1 MITKR
6 IMTDILDDIDK
17 FNELDFKIK
26 ANFKNAI
33 NNIKVEKLYDSPI
46 HGLYHSEKV
55 ALFALILGNELNCTE
70 RELDILIDAAIY
82 HDFKREDDRE
92 NPLHGYSSAYY
103 LEEVV
108 EKGKYNDDEIA
119 MIKAMMEYHCVNSEE
134 KNFEMAL
141 LNHEVPEHCYDE
153 CFKLANILKDADML
167 DRERFAKESI
177 AALKPEYLHF
187 KESHDL
193 IKFSEKINNMYI
205 SLMVNDEGILSNEHL
220 IKTNSRCFHSVGL
233 NVFKIQSIINNGI
246 LSFSEMRKR
255 IHGCVR
261 NFDGGN
267 SDKWISVVPAN
278 YANDMC
284 GATKEFLHTGIV
296 FCIDSIDIY
305 IQDKSVVPSYAKS
318 YGLPYKKNDGYP
330 DEMYAFKCIDND
342 KIGMILVCDDIKD
355 KDLSELDRYIFN
367 SYTYDLFEKNLMFY
381 LEKMNFLTYA
391 SEFSSDLE
399 KYKNYCS
406 NIGNHYELN
415 GALDCKYQN
424 TVSNKMEDI
433 RQSINKKLAYHIHS
447 YYANILGI
455 PENQKITICD
465 AINYELSQLD
475 IEYEVVNA
483 EETIFIINKQV
494 KKTDENSKVRLR
506 TQE

>member
-1 MITKR
+1 MIKKR

-26 ANFKNAI
+26 AKFKNEI
-33 NNIKVEKLYDSPI
+33 NNIKIEKLYDSPI

-55 ALFALILGNELNCTE
+55 ALFALILGNKLNCTE
-70 RELDILIDAAIY
+70 RELNILVDAAIY

-92 NPLHGYSSAYY
+92 DPLHGYSSAVH
-103 LEEVV
+103 LEEVI
-108 EKGKYNDDEIA
+108 EKGKYTDDEIA

-134 KNFEMAL
+134 KNFKMAL

-167 DRERFAKESI
+167 DRKRFSKDSI
-177 AALKPEYLHF
+177 AALKPRYLHF
-187 KESHDL
+187 NESHDL

-205 SLMVNDEGILSNEHL
+205 GLMFTDEEILSNKYL
-220 IKTNSRCFHSVGL
+220 RKINSRCFHSVGV
-233 NVFKIQSIINNGI
+233 NVFKIPSIIDSGI
-246 LSFSEMRKR
+246 LSFSEMRKQL
-255 IHGCVR
+255 HGCVR

-278 YANDMC
+278 HANDMS

-318 YGLPYKKNDGYP
+318 YGLPYKKNDGYT
-330 DEMYAFKCIDND
+330 DEMYAFKCIDKD

-381 LEKMNFLTYA
+381 LEKMNLLKFA
-391 SEFSSDLE
+391 SVFSDDLK
-399 KYKNYCS
+399 KYKDYCS
-406 NIGNHYELN
+406 NIEDHWELN
-415 GALDCKYQN
+415 CELGYEYQN
-424 TVSNKMEDI
+424 SVSSMMEYI
-433 RQSINKKLAYHIHS
+433 RQSINEKLSKFVHS

-483 EETIFIINKQV
+483 EETIFVINKHV

-506 TQE
+506 IQE